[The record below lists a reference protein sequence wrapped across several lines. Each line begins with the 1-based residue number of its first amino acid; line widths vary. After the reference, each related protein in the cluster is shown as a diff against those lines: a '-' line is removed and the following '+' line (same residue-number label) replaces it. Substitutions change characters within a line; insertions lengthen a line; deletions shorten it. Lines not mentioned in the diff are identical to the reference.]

1 MAQTISSIRE
11 LIEALGGP
19 TAVAQWAGV
28 EHASAVSN
36 WEARGSIPP
45 GYHMRLSLEARRR
58 GFVISPEEIFGLEG
72 EDAKEFRDLFSA
84 CHAA

>member
-1 MAQTISSIRE
+1 MAKTISTIRE
-11 LIEALGGP
+11 LIAALDGP
-19 TAVAQWAGV
+19 TAVAEWAGV

-45 GYHMRLSLEARRR
+45 GYHLRLLLEARRR
-58 GFVISPEEIFGLEG
+58 GFVISPEGIFGLDG
-72 EDAKEFRDLFSA
+72 DDAKEFRDLFSG